1 MPYRIAGIDVHKK
14 MLAVVVADV
23 EVQGEYQFERI
34 RYGSNPENLRLLT
47 AWLIEHQVEE
57 VVMESTAQ
65 YWKPVWGALERFWK
79 PICQEREGAG
89 PVSGTLHLAQAQSN
103 RGRRGR
109 KKDFPDAE
117 RLVKRLVADEL
128 ILSFVPD
135 VEQRLWRAITRR
147 KYQLTRDK
155 VRLQNQLEALLEEA
169 HIKLSSLV
177 SDLLGAS
184 ARRMLKALAE
194 GETNPMALATLAD
207 ERLRATPEQLC
218 DALGACTD
226 LKPVYRRLLK
236 MALEQLQF
244 LEQQIGQLD
253 QEMAGLLHQHQE
265 AVQRLA
271 EVPGLGV
278 DSAQQI
284 IAEVG
289 PTAATFPSSKQLSSW
304 VGACPGDDESAGVN
318 YSHRSPKGNRQMRR
332 LLNQAANAA
341 AKTKGS
347 IFEIVY
353 RRSVTRLGHNQ
364 AIGVIAHRQCRLI
377 WLILHQEVRYEER
390 GPAVTTQSKQRRTWK
405 MIRQLRSLGYRIQP
419 PNPEQPSQAPA
430 Q

>member
-1 MPYRIAGIDVHKK
+1 MSYRIAGIDVHKK
-14 MLAVVVADV
+14 MLAVVVSDV
-23 EVQGEYQFERI
+23 EVESEYQFER
-34 RYGSNPENLRLLT
+34 RQFGSNPAHLRLLSE
-47 AWLIEHQVEE
+47 WLLEQQVEE

-65 YWKPVWGALERFWK
+65 YWRPVWEALERYWK
-79 PICQEREGAG
+79 PICQKREGASG
-89 PVSGTLHLAQAQSN
+89 TSGTLHLAQAQSN

-109 KKDFPDAE
+109 KRDFPDAE
-117 RLVKRLVADEL
+117 RLVKRLVAREL
-128 ILSFVPD
+128 TLSFVPD
-135 VEQRLWRAITRR
+135 TEQRLWRTVTRR
-147 KYQLTRDK
+147 KYQLTRDH
-155 VRLQNQLEALLEEA
+155 VRLQNQLESLLEEA

-177 SDLLGAS
+177 SDLLGLS
-184 ARRMLKALAE
+184 ARRMLKALAD
-194 GETNPMALATLAD
+194 GETNPAAVAALAD
-207 ERLRATPEQLC
+207 HGLRATPEQLC

-253 QEMAGLLHQHQE
+253 QEMASLLNQHQD

-289 PTAATFPSSKQLSSW
+289 PTAATFPSEKCLSSW
-304 VGACPGDDESAGVN
+304 VGACPGDEESAGVN
-318 YSHRSPKGNRQMRR
+318 YSHRSPKGNRHMRR
-332 LLNQAANAA
+332 VLNQTANAA
-341 AKTKGS
+341 ARTKGS

-353 RRSVTRLGHNQ
+353 RRSVPRLGHNQ
-364 AIGVIAHRQCRLI
+364 AIGAIAHRQCRLI
-377 WLILHQEVRYEER
+377 WLILHQGVRYEER
-390 GPAVTTQSKQRRTWK
+390 GPAVNNQSKQRRTK
-405 MIRQLRSLGYRIQP
+405 RMIRQLRQLGYRIES
-419 PNPEQPSQAPA
+419 PNPQPSQAQA